1 MAEMGIPDQESVFMQ
16 GMLFP
21 AGAPKDIIDLWYR
34 ETARVASLPDI
45 RQRFAML
52 GLDLVV
58 NTPDEFGALIRS
70 ELLRWSKVVRD
81 AHIKPVD

>member
-1 MAEMGIPDQESVFMQ
+1 
-16 GMLFP
+16 
-21 AGAPKDIIDLWYR
+21 
-34 ETARVASLPDI
+34 LPDI
-45 RQRFAML
+45 RHRFATL